1 PVAGT
6 IRVGRPPGPRG
17 AAGNQPVGQNDPTG
31 RARGDRLKNQA
42 VVVAV
47 VTRVVGVVGAAGRRR
62 VAGVEAWVRP
72 ADVGRG
78 DGAVVA
84 ADVAADVVVR
94 AAVVEDRGDVVRA
107 HEGQRHERA
116 RRSTLTDTAQAVLDR
131 AVAHL
136 ARIRPAGVR

>member
-1 PVAGT
+1 M
-6 IRVGRPPGPRG
+6 
-17 AAGNQPVGQNDPTG
+17 
-31 RARGDRLKNQA
+31 
-42 VVVAV
+42 
-47 VTRVVGVVGAAGRRR
+47 AAGRLR

-84 ADVAADVVVR
+84 ADVAADAVVR

-116 RRSTLTDTAQAVLDR
+116 GRSRLTDTAQAVLDR

-136 ARIRPAGVR
+136 AGIRPAGVLDRLVAWRQGGVCLRRERGQEEAAQGEDQNENPHCL